1 MRNDGVRARTRIEV
15 RIGQLII
22 DDLGTGSPDAL
33 LAAMTTELQ
42 AALARELTGRGRA
55 GELARSPG
63 LSADRVRATV
73 SLPPAA
79 GTNDGPGAGPGA
91 AGAGRVI
98 GAALARVVAGQRDQ
112 ARPGS
117 PARPRGA
124 AR

>member
-1 MRNDGVRARTRIEV
+1 MRNAVVRARTRVEV

-22 DDLGTGSPDAL
+22 EDLGTGSPDAL

-42 AALARELTGRGRA
+42 AALARELTRRGRA

-73 SLPPAA
+73 SLPPP
-79 GTNDGPGAGPGA
+79 GGDVGPGATTV
-91 AGAGRVI
+91 GRVI
-98 GAALARVVAGQRDQ
+98 GAALARVVAGPRDQ

-117 PARPRGA
+117 PARPQGA

>member
-33 LAAMTTELQ
+33 LAAMTTELR

-55 GELARSPG
+55 GGLARPPG
-63 LSADRVRATV
+63 LSADRLRATV

-79 GTNDGPGAGPGA
+79 GANGGPGA

-98 GAALARVVAGQRDQ
+98 GAALARVVAGPRDQ
-112 ARPGS
+112 AHPGS
-117 PARPRGA
+117 QARPARPRGA

>member
-1 MRNDGVRARTRIEV
+1 MRNDGVRARARIEV

-33 LAAMTTELQ
+33 LAAMTTELR

-55 GELARSPG
+55 GGLARSPG
-63 LSADRVRATV
+63 LSADRLRATV

-79 GTNDGPGAGPGA
+79 GANGGPGA

-98 GAALARVVAGQRDQ
+98 GAALARVVAGPQDQ

>member
-1 MRNDGVRARTRIEV
+1 MRNDGGRARARIEV

-33 LAAMTTELQ
+33 LAAMTTELR

-55 GELARSPG
+55 GELAWSPG
-63 LSADRVRATV
+63 LSADRLRATV
-73 SLPPAA
+73 SLPSAA
-79 GTNDGPGAGPGA
+79 GANGGPGA

-98 GAALARVVAGQRDQ
+98 GAALARVVAGPRDQ

-117 PARPRGA
+117 QARPARPRGA